1 MNLKSVLEVID
12 HKFTTGDDWGFKTF
26 SDSSHITF
34 KDQNDQPCGHC
45 IYDNDTNEVVYLG
58 AEVPGQPLAFQ
69 WIHSEYKNFY
79 CKELGEDWNIAWDDV
94 TYTNVLTEELM
105 LEYIENI
112 INLDYTNL
120 PVIDFKEYFSTN
132 QTNEAIMKQYTVKLD
147 VRYTF
152 DVEADSIEDA
162 LEKATR
168 FQQTM
173 KSSWGDVPEVSWMDT
188 EVVKEIVE
196 HDLLS

>member
-34 KDQNDQPCGHC
+34 KDQTIRPCGHC
-45 IYDNDTNEVVYLG
+45 IYDNNTNEVLYLG

-69 WIHSEYKNFY
+69 WIHPTYKKAY
-79 CKELGEDWNIAWDDV
+79 CEELRTDWNIAWDDV

-112 INLDYTNL
+112 VNLDYTNL
-120 PVIDFKEYFSTN
+120 PAIEFKEYVLTME
-132 QTNEAIMKQYTVKLD
+132 TIMKQYTVKLD
-147 VRYTF
+147 VIYTF
-152 DVEADSIEDA
+152 NVEASTIEEA

-173 KSSWGDVPEVSWMDT
+173 NPGWGDVPEVSWMDT
-188 EVVKEIVE
+188 EVVKEIAE
-196 HDLLS
+196 HDL

>member
-12 HKFTTGDDWGFKTF
+12 HKFTTGDRWGFKTF

-34 KDQNDQPCGHC
+34 KDQNDNPCGHC
-45 IYDNDTNEVVYLG
+45 IYKNDTNEVVYLG
-58 AEVPGQPLAFQ
+58 TEVPNHPLAFQ
-69 WIHSEYKNFY
+69 WIHPDYKKSY
-79 CKELGEDWNIAWDDV
+79 CEELGDEWNIAWDDV

-112 INLDYTNL
+112 VNLNYINLPAL
-120 PVIDFKEYFSTN
+120 GSKEYFL
-132 QTNEAIMKQYTVKLD
+132 TNETTMKQYTVKLD

-152 DVEADSIEDA
+152 DVEASTIKEA
-162 LEKATR
+162 LEKANH

-173 KSSWGDVPEVSWMDT
+173 KSGWGDVPEVSWMDT
-188 EVVKEIVE
+188 KVVKEIVE
-196 HDLLS
+196 HDL

>member
-1 MNLKSVLEVID
+1 MNLKSVLEVIG

-34 KDQNDQPCGHC
+34 KDQNDRPCGHC
-45 IYDNDTNEVVYLG
+45 IYDNDTNNVVYLS

-69 WIHSEYKNFY
+69 WIHSEYKDFY
-79 CKELGEDWNIAWDDV
+79 CRELGEDWNIAWDDV

-105 LEYIENI
+105 LEYIEDI
-112 INLDYTNL
+112 VNLDYNNL
-120 PVIDFKEYFSTN
+120 PVIDSYEYFSTTKP
-132 QTNEAIMKQYTVKLD
+132 TNTIMKQYTVKLD

-152 DVEADSIEDA
+152 DVEADSIEEA

-173 KSSWGDVPEVSWMDT
+173 KHGWGDVPEVSWMDT

-196 HDLLS
+196 RELLS

>member
-1 MNLKSVLEVID
+1 MNVKSVLEVIG

-34 KDQNDQPCGHC
+34 KDQNNQPCGHC
-45 IYDNDTNEVVYLG
+45 IYDNDTNEVVYLC

-69 WIHSEYKNFY
+69 WIHSEYKDFY
-79 CKELGEDWNIAWDDV
+79 CKELGEDWNIAWDEV

-105 LEYIENI
+105 LEYIEDI
-112 INLDYTNL
+112 VNLNYTNL

-132 QTNEAIMKQYTVKLD
+132 QTNEATMKQYTVKLD

-152 DVEADSIEDA
+152 NVEANSIDEA
-162 LEKATR
+162 VAKANH

-173 KSSWGDVPEVSWMDT
+173 KHGWGDVPEVSWLDT

-196 HDLLS
+196 RELLS

>member
-1 MNLKSVLEVID
+1 MNLKSVLEVIG

-45 IYDNDTNEVVYLG
+45 IYDNDTNNVVYLS

-69 WIHSEYKNFY
+69 WIHLEYKDFY

-132 QTNEAIMKQYTVKLD
+132 QTNKATMKQYTVKLD

-152 DVEADSIEDA
+152 DVEANSFEEAIA
-162 LEKATR
+162 KANH

-173 KSSWGDVPEVSWMDT
+173 KPSWGEGSEVSWMDT
-188 EVVKEIVE
+188 EVVKEIIE
-196 HDLLS
+196 RELLS

>member
-12 HKFTTGDDWGFKTF
+12 HKFTTGDRWGFKTF

-34 KDQNDQPCGHC
+34 KDQNDNPCGHC
-45 IYDNDTNEVVYLG
+45 IYKNDTNEVVYLG
-58 AEVPGQPLAFQ
+58 TEVPNHPLAFQ
-69 WIHSEYKNFY
+69 WIHPDYKKSY
-79 CKELGEDWNIAWDDV
+79 CEELGDDWNIAWDEV

-105 LEYIENI
+105 LEYIEDI
-112 INLDYTNL
+112 VNLDYINL
-120 PVIDFKEYFSTN
+120 PAIEFKEYFL
-132 QTNEAIMKQYTVKLD
+132 TNETTMKQYTVKLD

-152 DVEADSIEDA
+152 DVDANSLEEAVA
-162 LEKATR
+162 KANH

-173 KSSWGDVPEVSWMDT
+173 KPSWGEGPEVIWMDT

-196 HDLLS
+196 RELLS

>member
-1 MNLKSVLEVID
+1 MNLKSVLEVIS

-26 SDSSHITF
+26 SDSSYIAF

-45 IYDNDTNEVVYLG
+45 VYNNDTNNVVYLS
-58 AEVPGQPLAFQ
+58 AEVPEQPLAFQ
-69 WIHSEYKNFY
+69 WIHPEYKDFY
-79 CKELGEDWNIAWDDV
+79 CKELGKDWNIAWDDV

-112 INLDYTNL
+112 INLDYNNL
-120 PVIDFKEYFSTN
+120 PIIDSHEYFL
-132 QTNEAIMKQYTVKLD
+132 TNEATDTTMKQYTVKLD
-147 VRYTF
+147 VRYIF
-152 DVEADSIEDA
+152 DVGANSFEEAVA
-162 LEKATR
+162 KANH

-173 KSSWGDVPEVSWMDT
+173 KPSWGEGSEVSWMDT

-196 HDLLS
+196 RELLS

>member
-1 MNLKSVLEVID
+1 MNVKSVLEVIG

-45 IYDNDTNEVVYLG
+45 IYDNDTNEVVYLS

-69 WIHSEYKNFY
+69 WIHSEYKDFY
-79 CKELGEDWNIAWDDV
+79 CKELGEDWNIAWDEV

-105 LEYIENI
+105 LEYIEDI
-112 INLDYTNL
+112 VNLDYTNL

-132 QTNEAIMKQYTVKLD
+132 QTNEDTMKQYTVKLD

-152 DVEADSIEDA
+152 DVEANSIDEA
-162 LEKATR
+162 VAKANH

-173 KSSWGDVPEVSWMDT
+173 KHGWGDVPEVSWLDT

-196 HDLLS
+196 RELLS

>member
-1 MNLKSVLEVID
+1 MNLKSVLEVIG

-34 KDQNDQPCGHC
+34 KDQNDRPCGHC
-45 IYDNDTNEVVYLG
+45 IYDNDTNEVLYLG
-58 AEVPGQPLAFQ
+58 SEVPGEPLAFQ
-69 WIHSEYKNFY
+69 WIHAEYKDFY
-79 CKELGEDWNIAWDDV
+79 CKELGEDWNIAWDEV

-105 LEYIENI
+105 LEYIEDI
-112 INLDYTNL
+112 VNLDYDNL
-120 PVIDFKEYFSTN
+120 PVIDSKEYFSTN
-132 QTNEAIMKQYTVKLD
+132 KATMKQYTVKLD

-152 DVEADSIEDA
+152 DVEANS
-162 LEKATR
+162 LEEAVAKANH

-173 KSSWGDVPEVSWMDT
+173 KPGWGEGSEVSWMDT

-196 HDLLS
+196 RELLS

>member
-1 MNLKSVLEVID
+1 
-12 HKFTTGDDWGFKTF
+12 
-26 SDSSHITF
+26 
-34 KDQNDQPCGHC
+34 
-45 IYDNDTNEVVYLG
+45 VYLG
-58 AEVPGQPLAFQ
+58 AEVPEQPVAFQ
-69 WIHSEYKNFY
+69 WIHPDYKKSY
-79 CKELGEDWNIAWDDV
+79 CEELGEDWNIAWDEV
-94 TYTNVLTEELM
+94 TYTNVITEELM
-105 LEYIENI
+105 LEYIEDIVNV
-112 INLDYTNL
+112 DYTNL

-132 QTNEAIMKQYTVKLD
+132 QTTNTTMKQYTVKLD

-196 HDLLS
+196 RELLS

>member
-12 HKFTTGDDWGFKTF
+12 HKFTTGDGWSLKTF
-26 SDSSHITF
+26 SNSSEIAF
-34 KDQNDQPCGHC
+34 KDQTIRPCGHC
-45 IYDNDTNEVVYLG
+45 IYDNNTNEVLYLG

-69 WIHSEYKNFY
+69 WIHPTYKKAY
-79 CKELGEDWNIAWDDV
+79 CEELRTDWNIAWDDV

-112 INLDYTNL
+112 VNLDYTNL
-120 PVIDFKEYFSTN
+120 PAIEFKECVLT
-132 QTNEAIMKQYTVKLD
+132 TETIMKQYTVKLD

-152 DVEADSIEDA
+152 NVEASTIEEA

-173 KSSWGDVPEVSWMDT
+173 NPGWGDVPEVSWMDT

-196 HDLLS
+196 HDL

>member
-1 MNLKSVLEVID
+1 MNVKSVLEVIG

-45 IYDNDTNEVVYLG
+45 IYDNDTNEVVYLS

-69 WIHSEYKNFY
+69 WIHSEYKDFY
-79 CKELGEDWNIAWDDV
+79 CKELGEDWNIAWDEV

-105 LEYIENI
+105 LEYIEDI

-132 QTNEAIMKQYTVKLD
+132 QTNEDTMKQYTVKLD

-152 DVEADSIEDA
+152 DVEANSIDEA
-162 LEKATR
+162 VAKANH

-173 KSSWGDVPEVSWMDT
+173 KHGWGDVPEVSWLDT

-196 HDLLS
+196 RELLS

>member
-34 KDQNDQPCGHC
+34 KDQTIRPCGHC
-45 IYDNDTNEVVYLG
+45 IYDNNTNEVLYLG

-69 WIHSEYKNFY
+69 WIHPTYKKAY
-79 CKELGEDWNIAWDDV
+79 CEELRTDWNIAWDDV

-112 INLDYTNL
+112 VNLDYTNL
-120 PVIDFKEYFSTN
+120 PAIEFKEYVLTME
-132 QTNEAIMKQYTVKLD
+132 TIMKQYTVKLD

-152 DVEADSIEDA
+152 NVEASTIEEA

-173 KSSWGDVPEVSWMDT
+173 NPGWGDVPEVSWMDT
-188 EVVKEIVE
+188 EVVKEIAE
-196 HDLLS
+196 HDL

>member
-1 MNLKSVLEVID
+1 MNLKSVLEVIG

-34 KDQNDQPCGHC
+34 KDQNGRGCGHC
-45 IYDNDTNEVVYLG
+45 IYRNDTNEVVFIG
-58 AEVPGQPLAFQ
+58 VEVPGQPLAFQ
-69 WIHSEYKNFY
+69 WIHPDYKKSY
-79 CKELGEDWNIAWDDV
+79 CEELGEDWNIAWDDV

-105 LEYIENI
+105 REYIEDI
-112 INLDYTNL
+112 INLDYDNL
-120 PVIDFKEYFSTN
+120 PVIDSKEYFSTN
-132 QTNEAIMKQYTVKLD
+132 KAIMKQYTVKLD

-152 DVEADSIEDA
+152 DVEANSFEEAIA
-162 LEKATR
+162 KANH

-173 KSSWGDVPEVSWMDT
+173 KPSWGEGPEVSWRDT

-196 HDLLS
+196 RELLS

>member
-1 MNLKSVLEVID
+1 MNLKSVLEVIN

-34 KDQNDQPCGHC
+34 KDQNDNPCGHC
-45 IYDNDTNEVVYLG
+45 IYKNDTNEVVYLG
-58 AEVPGQPLAFQ
+58 TEVPNHPLAFQ
-69 WIHSEYKNFY
+69 WIHPDYKKSY
-79 CKELGEDWNIAWDDV
+79 CEELGDDWNIAWDEV

-105 LEYIENI
+105 LEYIEDI
-112 INLDYTNL
+112 VNLDYINL
-120 PVIDFKEYFSTN
+120 PAIEHKEYVLT
-132 QTNEAIMKQYTVKLD
+132 TETTMKQYTVKLD

-152 DVEADSIEDA
+152 DVDASTIEEA

-173 KSSWGDVPEVSWMDT
+173 EHSWGDVPEVSWSDS
-188 EVVKEIVE
+188 EVVKQIVE
-196 HDLLS
+196 HNM

>member
-1 MNLKSVLEVID
+1 MNLKSVLEVIG

-34 KDQNDQPCGHC
+34 KDQNDRPCGHC
-45 IYDNDTNEVVYLG
+45 IYDNDTNEVLYLG
-58 AEVPGQPLAFQ
+58 SEVPGEPLAFQ
-69 WIHSEYKNFY
+69 WIHAEYKDFY
-79 CKELGEDWNIAWDDV
+79 CKELGEDWNIAWDEV

-105 LEYIENI
+105 LEYIEDI
-112 INLDYTNL
+112 VNLDYDNL
-120 PVIDFKEYFSTN
+120 PVIDSKEYFSTN
-132 QTNEAIMKQYTVKLD
+132 KATMKQYTVKLD

-152 DVEADSIEDA
+152 DVEANS
-162 LEKATR
+162 LEEAVAKANH

-173 KSSWGDVPEVSWMDT
+173 KPGWGEGSEISWMDT

-196 HDLLS
+196 RQIVY

>member
-1 MNLKSVLEVID
+1 MNLKSVLEVIG
-12 HKFTTGDDWGFKTF
+12 HKFTTGDNWGFKTF
-26 SDSSHITF
+26 SSTSHITF
-34 KDQNDQPCGHC
+34 KDQNWRGCGHC
-45 IYDNDTNEVVYLG
+45 IYRNDTNDVVYLG
-58 AEVPGQPLAFQ
+58 AEVPEQPLAFQ
-69 WIHSEYKNFY
+69 WIHSDYKKSY
-79 CKELGEDWNIAWDDV
+79 CEELGEDWNIAWDEV

-105 LEYIENI
+105 LEYITDIVNI
-112 INLDYTNL
+112 DYTNL

-132 QTNEAIMKQYTVKLD
+132 QTTETIMKQYTVKLD

-173 KSSWGDVPEVSWMDT
+173 KSSWGDVPEVSWLDT

-196 HDLLS
+196 RELLS